1 MVPVGHAW
9 GVLAVV
15 DDARMRAGDGYAAW
29 SESFSEMYAQVAG
42 TVGNAAVRRH
52 GWAYL
57 LGCCRTPGGRI
68 PGRWRSLRATCRRT
82 GCNGCWTY
90 RRGM

>member
-42 TVGNAAVRRH
+42 TVGECRGAAAAPDGSRALIDRELPPSV
-52 GWAYL
+52 
-57 LGCCRTPGGRI
+57 GGR
-68 PGRWRSLRATCRRT
+68 G
-82 GCNGCWTY
+82 
-90 RRGM
+90 